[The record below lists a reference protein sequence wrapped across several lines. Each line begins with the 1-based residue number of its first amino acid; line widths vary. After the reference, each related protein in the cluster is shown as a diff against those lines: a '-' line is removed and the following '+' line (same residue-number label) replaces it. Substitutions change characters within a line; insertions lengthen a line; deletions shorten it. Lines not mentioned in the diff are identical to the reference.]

1 MAALGVVDFVAGAIL
16 IATRIG
22 HRADIYVAQ
31 HPDTSRG
38 VYVTGAY
45 IAVGVVLLGG
55 LLYGVGARGL
65 SRGRRWAWVL
75 LLVLSLFGLTGLVR
89 SHGVVAV
96 LLSLPVIV
104 LVGLLLSP
112 SVRGYVRPARADLV
126 TATDPPVR

>member
-1 MAALGVVDFVAGAIL
+1 MAALGVIEFVVGAIL

-45 IAVGVVLLGG
+45 IAVATLLLGG

-65 SRGRRWAWVL
+65 VRGRRWAWVL
-75 LLVLSLFGLTGLVR
+75 LLVLSLLGLTGLVR
-89 SHGVVAV
+89 SHDVVAV
-96 LLSLPVIV
+96 LFSLPVLV

-112 SVRGYVRPARADLV
+112 SIRGYVH
-126 TATDPPVR
+126 PVRPGGHDRSG